1 MRIFRKLNPINSL
14 FGKTFLWFWLAAILL
29 GVVGAW
35 LAKQTHSDYS
45 IKPLNDNNINRIEKL
60 ASRIELNAERFPD
73 AELNRL
79 LGRAGQR
86 NKDALL
92 LVEQQSKRFIYGF
105 PREMMPLEEPFL
117 ELMNE
122 SQPFMIRTT
131 SGNFFGPFEITLNEQ
146 NYFLFAGKPRP
157 PNLVRQLIRTNPV
170 ALAVSVLLVSG
181 SLCAL
186 FVWSLLSPIRQLQK
200 SARKVASGDLTQH
213 LGFASKRGDE
223 IGELGRDFNSM
234 TQRLSDLIGGQKRLV
249 ADISHELR
257 SPLARLQLAIGIA
270 QNQKEQLP
278 DAIEKQLLRIEKEA
292 QQIDSMIGQV
302 LRLSRLEADVAV
314 EDRQLVSL
322 KNCFTE
328 LFNDAAFEAQNS
340 GKELILG
347 DIPELTLYCYPNL
360 LKSAVGNVISNGIKY
375 CSTKVEVSI
384 SNLTTRL
391 QVTVK
396 DDGQGVPNSDLEDMF
411 KPFYRLSAS
420 RNRDTGGIGLGLAIV
435 KQAVKVHGGE
445 VTAVNSEDGGL
456 TVNITIPIN
465 QY

>member
-1 MRIFRKLNPINSL
+1 MRFLRKLNPINSL
-14 FGKTFLWFWLAAILL
+14 FGKTFLWFWLAAIML

-45 IKPLNDNNINRIEKL
+45 IRPLNDNNIHRIEKL
-60 ASRIELNAERFPD
+60 VTRIELGAARFPNAD
-73 AELNRL
+73 LIRLLNRT
-79 LGRAGQR
+79 GQR

-92 LVEQQSKRFIYGF
+92 LVEQQSKSFVYGF
-105 PREMMPLEEPFL
+105 PKEMMPLKEPFL

-122 SQPFMIRTT
+122 SQPYMIRTT
-131 SGNFFGPFEITLNEQ
+131 SGNFYGPFKVRINELN
-146 NYFLFAGKPRP
+146 YVLFAGKPRP
-157 PNLVRQLIRTNPV
+157 PNLIRQLIRTNPV
-170 ALAVSVLLVSG
+170 ALTLSVLFVSG

-186 FVWSLLSPIRQLQK
+186 FVWSLLRPIRQLQK
-200 SARKVASGDLTQH
+200 SARQVANGDLTQH
-213 LGFASKRGDE
+213 LAFASKRGDE
-223 IGELGRDFNSM
+223 IGELGKDFNSM
-234 TQRLSDLIGGQKRLV
+234 TKRLSQLIGSQKRLV

-270 QNQKEQLP
+270 QNQQEPLP
-278 DAIEKQLLRIEKEA
+278 ESIEKQLLRIEKEA

-322 KNCFTE
+322 ENCLTE

-340 GKELILG
+340 GKQLILG
-347 DIPELTLYCYPNL
+347 DIPELTLNCYPNL

-375 CSTKVEVSI
+375 SSTKVEVSV
-384 SNLTTRL
+384 SNLTTTL

-396 DDGQGVPNSDLEDMF
+396 DDGQGVPESDLEDMF

-435 KQAVKVHGGE
+435 KQAVKVHGGQ
-445 VTAVNSEDGGL
+445 VIAVNSPEGGL
-456 TVNITIPIN
+456 MVTITIPIKE
-465 QY
+465 